1 METPSLFLLHCYSVA
16 EVTGQM
22 AWQEVLEMALTAM
35 GMAGWPILGK
45 YSQASAP
52 WIGAVVMTVTGM
64 VAVLVA
70 LLQGGLQGT
79 SAPAPGK
86 LLLLI
91 SAGLVNGLA
100 TYRYASRARMEGQ
113 TGKYL
118 VLIAILIV
126 IEAPFFDLILN
137 RSALTARQWT
147 GVGCGVACVYLLGMK

>member
-1 METPSLFLLHCYSVA
+1 
-16 EVTGQM
+16 M
-22 AWQEVLEMALTAM
+22 AWQEVFEVVLTAM
-35 GMAGWPILGK
+35 GMACWPILGK

-64 VAVLVA
+64 VAVIIA
-70 LLQGGLQGT
+70 LAQGGLQGASIPT
-79 SAPAPGK
+79 PSK

-91 SAGLVNGLA
+91 LAGVVNGVA

-126 IEAPFFDLILN
+126 IEAPFFDMMLN
-137 RSALTARQWT
+137 RSTLTLRQWS

>member
-1 METPSLFLLHCYSVA
+1 
-16 EVTGQM
+16 M
-22 AWQEVLEMALTAM
+22 AWQEVFEAALIAM

-45 YSQASAP
+45 YSEATAP

-64 VAVLVA
+64 VAVAIA

-79 SAPAPGK
+79 PLPSPSK
-86 LLLLI
+86 LALLI

-118 VLIAILIV
+118 VLVAILIV

-137 RSALTARQWT
+137 RSVLTPRQWT
-147 GVGCGVACVYLLGMK
+147 GVGCGIACVYLLAMK